1 NVNIN
6 PTINQNHVDYADFE
20 KNSLTSVSKNVFKAA
35 DANEQ
40 ASNYISNTKGNLCAN
55 ISINEAIG
63 DLNPSFFSFIQENNR
78 SKYNID
84 DKKYQNC
91 LLTGNLNEVFPLQS
105 LKRNSGNDRSEFIQD
120 KKEKQKQVNDKH
132 LQIESSKDKVFSTL
146 KNQALYNSEEGNKV
160 YGDLNIKEDT
170 QIYENVAKETV
181 EKFSDV
187 GLCG

>member
-1 NVNIN
+1 
-6 PTINQNHVDYADFE
+6 
-20 KNSLTSVSKNVFKAA
+20 
-35 DANEQ
+35 
-40 ASNYISNTKGNLCAN
+40 
-55 ISINEAIG
+55 
-63 DLNPSFFSFIQENNR
+63 QENNR

-91 LLTGNLNEVFPLQS
+91 SLTGNLNEVFPLQS
-105 LKRNSGNDRSEFIQD
+105 VKRNSGNDRSKFIQD

-132 LQIESSKDKVFSTL
+132 LQIESSKDKAFITL
-146 KNQALYNSEEGNKV
+146 KNQALYHSEEGNKV